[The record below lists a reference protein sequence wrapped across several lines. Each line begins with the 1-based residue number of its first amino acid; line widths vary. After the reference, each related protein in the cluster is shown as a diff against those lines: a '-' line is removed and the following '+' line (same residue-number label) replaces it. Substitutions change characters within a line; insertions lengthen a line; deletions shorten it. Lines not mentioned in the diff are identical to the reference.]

1 MAILTTFNVV
11 DILSQGKSPSQWLEH
26 LCATQ
31 HQAEKNRLRQAFE
44 AAKNLYGNLVLT
56 DINVPVFN
64 RAVATAALVNS
75 LGLLN
80 DAVIASLFFY
90 VPAIKKDSSAWVTAD
105 FGEECKSLV
114 EGVYQLQKLT
124 AVININSPKV
134 KRLAT
139 NQAEIFRKMLLAMVH
154 DIRVVLI
161 QLAWRTVTLC
171 DLSSCQDKT
180 LQYRIA
186 QETLWIFSPLANRL
200 GVWQI
205 KWLLEDYALR
215 YTEPEAYQKI
225 VDLLHAHRDE
235 RGRYIGTMTHLLKQN
250 LLKANIKAEVSGRP
264 KHIFSIWQKM
274 HNKQIDFDDLYDL
287 FAVRVLVDTTKD
299 CYRALSLVQELWR
312 PIEKEFND
320 YIAKPK
326 SNHYQSLHTA
336 VTGPDNKSVE
346 IQIRTFAMHA
356 HAELG
361 VASHWRYKEGG
372 SQESVYEKKIS
383 WLRQL
388 LGWQEELFGKAHARL
403 SSDFKTDLFSDHIYT
418 VTPTGHVVAL
428 RKSSTPIDFAYALHT
443 DLGHRCRGAK
453 IDGRIASLST
463 PLQNGQC
470 VEILTHKT
478 GGPSI
483 NWLYEGWV
491 KSARAI
497 TKIRQYIRQQNI
509 ENARLHGKQML
520 EKLLAH
526 HTGETIN
533 RQTLAEKLGFAKID
547 NLHIALGEDKLAIET
562 IVRYLNEMVHGAV
575 NSEVPVFKTHEV
587 SQNAQGILIEGI
599 DNLST
604 TLAKCCRPA
613 PPDNIVSFITQR
625 RGASIHR
632 QNCATLKRLFAHH
645 PERFLNATW
654 PKLRMNDVFPVNFGI
669 IAIDRVDL
677 LQDISHAFALSKLN
691 VTAFNATPKNNG
703 TKFIFTV
710 EVRHVADLQYTLNAL
725 QRVDGVISAKRV

>member
-1 MAILTTFNVV
+1 MAILTPSNVV
-11 DILSQGKSPSQWLEH
+11 DILNQGKSPSQWLEH
-26 LCATQ
+26 LCLTQ
-31 HQAEKNRLRQAFE
+31 NQAEQNRLRQAFE

-56 DINVPVFN
+56 DINTPVFN
-64 RAVATAALVNS
+64 RAVSTAALVNS

-80 DAVIASLFFY
+80 DAVIAALFFY
-90 VPAIKKDSSAWVTAD
+90 VPAIKNDWAAWVTAD

-114 EGVYQLQKLT
+114 EDVYQLQKLA
-124 AVININSPKV
+124 AVININSPKA
-134 KRLAT
+134 KHLAT

-161 QLAWRTVTLC
+161 KLAWRTATLC
-171 DLSSCQDKT
+171 DLSSCQDKV
-180 LQYRIA
+180 LQHRIA

-225 VDLLHAHRDE
+225 VDLLHAHLDE
-235 RGRYIGTMTHLLKQN
+235 RSRYIGKITHLLKQN
-250 LLKANIKAEVSGRP
+250 LLKADIKAEVSGRP
-264 KHIFSIWQKM
+264 KHVFSIWQKM
-274 HNKQIDFDDLYDL
+274 YKKQIDFDDLYDL
-287 FAVRVLVDTTKD
+287 FAVRVLVDTVKD
-299 CYRALSLVQELWR
+299 CYRVLSLVQALWK

-326 SNHYQSLHTA
+326 PNHYQSLHTA
-336 VTGPDNKSVE
+336 VIGPDNKPVE
-346 IQIRTFAMHA
+346 VQIRTFAMHA

-372 SQESVYEKKIS
+372 LQKSVYEKKIS
-383 WLRQL
+383 WVRQL

-403 SSDFKTDLFSDHIYT
+403 SSDFKTDLFSDYIYT

-428 RKSSTPIDFAYALHT
+428 SKRSTPIDFAYALHT

-463 PLQNGQC
+463 PLKNGQC

-509 ENARLHGKQML
+509 ENAKLHGKQIL
-520 EKLLAH
+520 EKLLSH
-526 HTGETIN
+526 HTDEAIN
-533 RQTLAEKLGFAKID
+533 RQMLAEKLGFTKTD

-562 IVRYLNEMVHGAV
+562 IARCLKEMVHGVIKSKA
-575 NSEVPVFKTHEV
+575 PAFKTHEG

-604 TLAKCCRPA
+604 ILAKCCRPA
-613 PPDNIVSFITQR
+613 PPDKIISFITQR

-645 PERFLNATW
+645 PERLLSAAW
-654 PKLRMNDVFPVNFGI
+654 PKIRTNDIFPVNFEI
-669 IAIDRVDL
+669 IATDRIGL
-677 LQDISHAFALSKLN
+677 LQDISHAFTLSKLN
-691 VTAFNATPKNNG
+691 ITAFNTITKNNS

-710 EVRHVADLQYTLNAL
+710 EVHHVADLQHTLNAL
-725 QRVDGVISAKRV
+725 QRVDGVIFAKRV